1 MIYQS
6 CKLVQ
11 IHVRVFEKEHFMQ
24 KIVNM
29 GANELNFS
37 EFQVLFLMM
46 GQKTLRCTATN

>member
-11 IHVRVFEKEHFMQ
+11 IHVRVFEKEHIMQ

-29 GANELNFS
+29 GANELNFFRIS
-37 EFQVLFLMM
+37 SSFFNDGPKNFKMH
-46 GQKTLRCTATN
+46 RN